1 MNTRMM
7 VARAGPG
14 KLLDRINR
22 IDRIKKEL
30 ENEGRFGSIA

>member
-7 VARAGPG
+7 FARAVAGRF
-14 KLLDRINR
+14 LDRLNR

-30 ENEGRFGSIA
+30 ENEERFGSIA